1 MRKYLRMGLVILLM
15 GSAFSCSNRDRIPG
29 NVIGMKRMSNILLD
43 MQEAEVYSDSY
54 MDTAYKLQ
62 SREERLKYFYVQIL
76 SIHNI
81 DKEKFMASY
90 HFYESHP
97 DLLKKIYAR
106 MQTEIDRKKDYAD
119 SLANVNEMRRL
130 SVQRRNQLI
139 EKWNTY
145 RLPFQQFTDSIP
157 VEPHRVFRPKKMIP
171 VIEKENKPKVQ
182 PTWRSR

>member
-1 MRKYLRMGLVILLM
+1 MVSTIGLKVAA
-15 GSAFSCSNRDRIPG
+15 AFGWFPCDI
-29 NVIGMKRMSNILLD
+29 
-43 MQEAEVYSDSY
+43 AC
-54 MDTAYKLQ
+54 Q

-90 HFYESHP
+90 HFYEIHP
-97 DLLKKIYAR
+97 DLLKKVYAK
-106 MQTEIDRKKDYAD
+106 MQTAIDSKNDYTD

-145 RLPFQQFTDSIP
+145 RLPFQQFPDSIP
-157 VEPHRVFRPKKMIP
+157 VEPHRVFRPKTIIHA
-171 VIEKENKPKVQ
+171 IEKENKPKAL
-182 PTWRSR
+182 PKLGPR